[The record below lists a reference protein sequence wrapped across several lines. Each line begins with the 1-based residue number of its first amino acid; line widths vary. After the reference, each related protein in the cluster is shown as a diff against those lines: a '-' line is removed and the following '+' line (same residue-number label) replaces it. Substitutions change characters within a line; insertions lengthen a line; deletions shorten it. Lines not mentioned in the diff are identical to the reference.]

1 MRRLVLF
8 ATAVSLGCSYP
19 EFHFVPSDSA
29 TIADTAIAIDSTPV
43 DTFEPPVDTGM
54 DTAVVDTRVVDTT
67 PEAPPPSGCA
77 GSAAKFCSDWDKATA
92 PDTDWT
98 FWGADDTGSLAL
110 DMGGGRSAP
119 NAFLATTSPGAASV
133 VTANLSKTFTTT
145 ADDSLIKLDAWIK
158 LETETFPTTSG
169 GAFLLK
175 IQRGAGVGDGVTF
188 SLDDV
193 GFYVDRIG
201 VTYEAYTISSYK
213 PKVGTWMHVRVHTRV
228 HTTNGSLAVWI
239 DNMTT
244 PVFTRTAVSTA
255 KADSTSKQAIVGL
268 YSQNATT
275 TFRARY
281 DDVELDW

>member
-1 MRRLVLF
+1 MRALVVF
-8 ATAVSLGCSYP
+8 AAIVSAGCQYP
-19 EFHFVPSDSA
+19 EFQFVSNDSA
-29 TIADTAIAIDSTPV
+29 VADTAVAIDSAMPV
-43 DTFEPPVDTGM
+43 DTFVPPVDSAT

-77 GSAAKFCSDWDKATA
+77 GSTAKFCSDWDTATA

-110 DMGGGRSAP
+110 DMGGGRSLP
-119 NAFLATTSPGAASV
+119 NAFLATTSPGAATV

-158 LETETFPTTSG
+158 LETDTFPTTSG

-188 SLDDV
+188 SIDNV

-201 VTYEAYTISSYK
+201 VTYEAYTITSYK
-213 PKVGTWMHVRVHTRV
+213 PKVGTWMHVRVHTRI
-228 HTTNGSLAVWI
+228 HTINGSLTVWI

-255 KADSTSKQAIVGL
+255 KADSTAKQAIVGL
-268 YSQNATT
+268 YSQESSA

-281 DDVELDW
+281 DDVELDY